1 MLARREEFAEVVHG
15 RLGGGGVSEC
25 MGSAGDVYTTA
36 ESSTASSVFAF
47 DSATTPSENVVLLEG
62 AVEPCRAVGRKR
74 RE

>member
-1 MLARREEFAEVVHG
+1 MRNSRRSCTGGSAVV
-15 RLGGGGVSEC
+15 GVSEC